1 MKVNPTSII
10 LLTRGKNQVTVRKL
24 HPDTVHVK
32 FGNIVCKDKHGQ
44 IVQTISLARYGAV
57 LDRGNNE
64 HDVRIFK

>member
-1 MKVNPTSII
+1 MKVNPASII
-10 LLTRGKNQVTVRKL
+10 LLTRGSRQAISRKL
-24 HPDTVHVK
+24 HPDTVNVE

-44 IVQTISLARYGAV
+44 IVQTISLARYGTV